1 MSEIKKIS
9 TEKFEAI
16 NRTFL
21 ELKHIGVL
29 MDCSISKAAKYR
41 KKFLA
46 ANRDDSDFFQP
57 MVRTT
62 DFIHFYKIDI
72 DRIRE
77 NFKVFNKGN
86 NYAELQD

>member
-9 TEKFEAI
+9 TEKFEA
-16 NRTFL
+16 
-21 ELKHIGVL
+21 
-29 MDCSISKAAKYR
+29 
-41 KKFLA
+41 
-46 ANRDDSDFFQP
+46 DDSDFFQP